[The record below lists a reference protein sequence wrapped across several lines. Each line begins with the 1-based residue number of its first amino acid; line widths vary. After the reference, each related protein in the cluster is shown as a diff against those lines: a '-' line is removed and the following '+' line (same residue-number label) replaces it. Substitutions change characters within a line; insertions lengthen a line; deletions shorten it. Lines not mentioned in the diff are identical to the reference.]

1 MKKLLIMCCL
11 GLFVLAACTQQKEVK
26 NENPFFAE
34 YQTPYG
40 VPPFDLVKM
49 EHYMPAI
56 EEGLNQ
62 EKAEVEAILTNPEAP
77 TFENTVVAYTRT
89 GEFLG
94 KPLAVLFGLSSANT
108 TPEIQ
113 ALVKEVSPMLSAHN
127 DAIRLDPRLFERIEA
142 VYNQK
147 EALNLEADQ
156 LYLLENLYKGFVRS
170 GAKLEGEAKEE
181 LMAINQRMSAI
192 GVQFGQNL
200 LGETNDFQLIIDKEE
215 DLAGLPENIKIAG
228 AEAAKRADQEGK
240 WLYTTQRS
248 SMYPFLTYAENREL
262 RKQLYTAY
270 QKRGDND
277 NERDNKAIAAERTN
291 LRVRKAQLLGYESHA
306 DLILES
312 RMAKTS
318 ERVYELLDRVWW
330 PALELAKKEVKEMQA
345 IADAEGAN
353 IKIEAWD
360 WWHYA
365 EKVRKAKYNLDEA
378 AIAPY
383 FSRENVQKAIFY
395 VANQLYGIT
404 FEEIKDAPL
413 PHPDAHLHLVKE
425 ADGTPIAVMY
435 QDYFAR
441 PSKRGGAWCGSY
453 RGYKIDDEGNKTI
466 PVITFVTNA
475 PGPIGDAPALMSL
488 TNVTTV
494 FHEFGHALD
503 GIFSN
508 IRYQTSFRARDF
520 TEMPAQIME
529 HFAFQPE
536 VLKVYAKHYETGEVI
551 PDELIE
557 KINKSALFNQGF
569 ITVEYVAAS
578 LIDMEYHSLT
588 EEKEID
594 VRKFEKEFFAKRK
607 LIPEIAPRYR
617 TTYFSHING
626 GYSAGYYGYMWSGVL
641 DNDGFE
647 AFKETSLFDQETAQ
661 RFRKYVLEPNG
672 LQDPDEMYK
681 NFRGRAPII
690 EPLLR
695 SRGLIK

>member
-1 MKKLLIMCCL
+1 MCCL

-215 DLAGLPENIKIAG
+215 DLAGLPENIKISG

>member
-1 MKKLLIMCCL
+1 MKKLLILCCL
-11 GLFVLAACTQQKEVK
+11 GLFVLAACNQQKEVK
-26 NENPFFAE
+26 NENPFFSE
-34 YQTPYG
+34 YETPYG
-40 VPPFDLVKM
+40 VPPFDLIKM

-56 EEGLNQ
+56 EEGLKQ

-147 EALNLEADQ
+147 DDLNLEADQ

-200 LGETNDFQLIIDKEE
+200 LGETNAFQLIIDKEE

-228 AEAAKRADQEGK
+228 AEAAKRANLEGK

-594 VRKFEKEFFAKRK
+594 VREFEKDFFAKRK

-647 AFKETSLFDQETAQ
+647 AFKETALFDQETAQ

-690 EPLLR
+690 EPLLK

>member
-1 MKKLLIMCCL
+1 
-11 GLFVLAACTQQKEVK
+11 
-26 NENPFFAE
+26 
-34 YQTPYG
+34 
-40 VPPFDLVKM
+40 
-49 EHYMPAI
+49 MPAI
-56 EEGLNQ
+56 EEGLKQ

-147 EALNLEADQ
+147 DDLNLEADQ

-200 LGETNDFQLIIDKEE
+200 LGETNAFQLIIDKEE

-228 AEAAKRADQEGK
+228 AEAAKRANLEGK

-594 VRKFEKEFFAKRK
+594 VREFEKDFFAKRK

-647 AFKETSLFDQETAQ
+647 AFKETALFDQETAQ

-690 EPLLR
+690 EPLLK

>member
-1 MKKLLIMCCL
+1 MCCL